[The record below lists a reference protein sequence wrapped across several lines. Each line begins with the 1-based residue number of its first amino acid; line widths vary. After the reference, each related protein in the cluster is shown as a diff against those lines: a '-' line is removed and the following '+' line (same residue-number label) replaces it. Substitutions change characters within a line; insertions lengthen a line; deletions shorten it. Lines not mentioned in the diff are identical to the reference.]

1 MEKFPI
7 LCGAERVGEAEAE
20 QERLYICLRVR
31 IPSRRGLWRAW
42 AVGERG
48 EIRIGTLEP
57 VNGESVI
64 SRRFSRQALSK
75 IGALARVEIR
85 VAGDSL
91 PPPPP
96 DGSAAPKTPPDG
108 SASPKKGGDES
119 ASERVETWQRA
130 GKEPLFRCKRFRRQS
145 RHVRDALTRTDGDRR
160 RVALV
165 RDENAPFPIP
175 ELFCLASAAR
185 IGARDYWVF
194 AFDRHEWPVL

>member
-1 MEKFPI
+1 MEKLPI

-31 IPSRRGLWRAW
+31 IPSRRGIWRAW
-42 AVGERG
+42 AVGGRG

-75 IGALARVEIR
+75 IGTLARVEIR
-85 VAGDSL
+85 PASVAEQAETVTGDYL

-96 DGSAAPKTPPDG
+96 DGDKN
-108 SASPKKGGDES
+108 
-119 ASERVETWQRA
+119 ASENVEQTPETWQRA
-130 GKEPLFRCKRFRRQS
+130 GTEPLFRCKRFRRQS
-145 RHVRDALTRTDGDRR
+145 RHIRDALTRTDGDRR
-160 RVALV
+160 CVALV

-175 ELFCLASAAR
+175 ELFCLASAAK
-185 IGARDYWVF
+185 IGVRDYWVF

>member
-1 MEKFPI
+1 MGKLPI
-7 LCGAERVGEAEAE
+7 LCGAERVGEAETE

-31 IPSRRGLWRAW
+31 VPSRRGMWRAW

-57 VNGESVI
+57 VGGESVI
-64 SRRFSRQALSK
+64 SRRFSRQSLLE
-75 IGALARVEIR
+75 IGALSRVEIR
-85 VAGDSL
+85 PANVTEHVSPL
-91 PPPPP
+91 PPCEDISPQKEGGRDTSRSVEQPPE
-96 DGSAAPKTPPDG
+96 A
-108 SASPKKGGDES
+108 
-119 ASERVETWQRA
+119 WQRA
-130 GKEPLFRCKRFRRQS
+130 GKEPLFRSKRFRRQS

-175 ELFCLASAAR
+175 ELFCLASAEK

>member
-20 QERLYICLRVR
+20 QERLYVCLRVR

-64 SRRFSRQALSK
+64 SRRFSRQSLSK
-75 IGALARVEIR
+75 IGTLARVEVR
-85 VAGDSL
+85 PASVAEQAESL

-96 DGSAAPKTPPDG
+96 DDSI
-108 SASPKKGGDES
+108 SPKKN
-119 ASERVETWQRA
+119 ASESVETWQRA

-175 ELFCLASAAR
+175 ELFCLASAAK

>member
-20 QERLYICLRVR
+20 QERLYVCLRVR

-64 SRRFSRQALSK
+64 SRRFSRQSLSK
-75 IGALARVEIR
+75 IGTLARVEVR
-85 VAGDSL
+85 PASVAEQAESL

-96 DGSAAPKTPPDG
+96 DDSI
-108 SASPKKGGDES
+108 SPKKN
-119 ASERVETWQRA
+119 ASESVETWQRA
-130 GKEPLFRCKRFRRQS
+130 EKEPLFRCKRFRRQS

-175 ELFCLASAAR
+175 ELFCLASAAK